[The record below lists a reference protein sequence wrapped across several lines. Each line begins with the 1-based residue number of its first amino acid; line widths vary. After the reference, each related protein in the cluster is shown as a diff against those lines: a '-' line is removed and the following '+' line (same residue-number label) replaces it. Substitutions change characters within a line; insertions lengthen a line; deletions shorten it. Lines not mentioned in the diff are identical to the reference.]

1 MRSYCAKGLTALLL
15 ILFSSVPAY
24 ALEIRGSIAYD
35 SFIWDPQNFAGFDYD
50 IDSDLG
56 SNTLTTNLLDDN
68 RLYEDGGII
77 YETSNQ
83 NKALS
88 NAKVGDTYGMLR
100 VAEIDNVTG
109 RILLTNEDNTITLRK
124 NRSIEIMPGISIK
137 TADADELRYYIYKEF
152 TEPGTYEIR
161 SSVADGSYPGSYT
174 WTAENFAG
182 FYYDIN
188 ANLGTEALTI
198 ELNDGNGS
206 IWEPRG
212 VTYTTTAQPKEFEYY
227 DWGIYSVIGF
237 LGDEYFAGYHE
248 SADYDAWSS
257 PILYD
262 VSEDESSLADE
273 QLEKILMDEDLNRIV
288 KKGESIKLKEGY
300 ELVLKGISDE
310 GRIYLNLLKD
320 GELVEESF
328 ISPSVDGA
336 TIRDK
341 TYYYRKD
348 VGSQENVAIIA
359 AHFRTTYK
367 DEDYAMA
374 VFDGIWQISETPLDV
389 SEGTV
394 YGKMTIQSVTSDSI
408 VMDNEDNDITLERK
422 SDIELMPGF
431 HIRTADNETLRYYI
445 YRMVTVGQD
454 SS

>member
-1 MRSYCAKGLTALLL
+1 MQSYCVKGFAALLL
-15 ILFSSVPAY
+15 ILFAAVPVY
-24 ALEIRGSIAYD
+24 ALEIRGSVAD
-35 SFIWDPQNFAGFDYD
+35 GSFTWDPKNFAGFDYD

-56 SNTLTTNLLDDN
+56 SDTLATNLWDGVRLD
-68 RLYEDGGII
+68 EDDGII

-109 RILLTNEDNTITLRK
+109 RILLTNEDNTITLSK
-124 NRSIEIMPGISIK
+124 NRNIEIMPGIYIR
-137 TADADELRYYIYKEF
+137 TADNDSLRYYIYKEF